1 MACRVCDVDRPF
13 GIRVA
18 AYHIATRTAMRTPVT
33 VGAMIDKGHGVVGW
47 VGARLA
53 SSDVLDQRDIGS
65 RCLSR
70 YRSSVSVHPPRVS
83 SQRARCETHNE
94 KKYRPRRDLVAR
106 VSARVQEPRGLTTRV
121 RIVGTRRSRPGPIT
135 CLPGCGEVT
144 ELGIGQP
151 AGVSMSHPHLF
162 KKPNQS
168 DRSRLKYLR

>member
-1 MACRVCDVDRPF
+1 
-13 GIRVA
+13 
-18 AYHIATRTAMRTPVT
+18 MRTPVT

-94 KKYRPRRDLVAR
+94 KKYRQTVSRSSGAGLGTSAAVAR
-106 VSARVQEPRGLTTRV
+106 TYDKGPESLGLASWAHNLSARMGL
-121 RIVGTRRSRPGPIT
+121 
-135 CLPGCGEVT
+135 E
-144 ELGIGQP
+144 
-151 AGVSMSHPHLF
+151 A
-162 KKPNQS
+162 
-168 DRSRLKYLR
+168 

>member
-1 MACRVCDVDRPF
+1 VACRVCDVDRPF

-94 KKYRPRRDLVAR
+94 KKYRPCRDLVAR
-106 VSARVQEPRGLTTRV
+106 VSARVQESRGLTTRV
-121 RIVGTRRSRPGPIT
+121 RNHWDSRPGPIT
-135 CLPGCGEVT
+135 CQPGW
-144 ELGIGQP
+144 
-151 AGVSMSHPHLF
+151 SW
-162 KKPNQS
+162 
-168 DRSRLKYLR
+168 RLRGRPE